1 MRIVPNDVPKPDAP
15 AVVMNSNKRK
25 PEEEYLM
32 LEDQGLLYNQQTEAT
47 NQTGA

>member
-1 MRIVPNDVPKPDAP
+1 MRIVPNDKPKSDT
-15 AVVMNSNKRK
+15 AVVVLNTNARK